1 CSGTSCATDRTCGPP
16 SVWHPATVWRSFGT
30 WITDYNSARSP
41 ATQCLGARRPLPPA
55 APHYNTPM
63 DERTKLTLRTNLA
76 RDRAENLLARLRET
90 FEQTQAEIAAGQ
102 RPDLSPEQIALGEE
116 ALRRAIASAERMVA
130 N

>member
-1 CSGTSCATDRTCGPP
+1 
-16 SVWHPATVWRSFGT
+16 
-30 WITDYNSARSP
+30 
-41 ATQCLGARRPLPPA
+41 
-55 APHYNTPM
+55 M

-130 N
+130 NLNEALAMAEAGLVEVEEEEEGEMGE